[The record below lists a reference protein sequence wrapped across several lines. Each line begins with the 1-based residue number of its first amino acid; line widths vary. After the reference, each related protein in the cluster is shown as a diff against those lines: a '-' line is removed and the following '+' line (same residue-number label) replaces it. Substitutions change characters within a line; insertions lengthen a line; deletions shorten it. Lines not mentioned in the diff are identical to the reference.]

1 MNNFAIQGHPTG
13 VQYMNR
19 MMGANGSTA
28 QSVVSTDI
36 ALPDI
41 EIEDVDPKKKE
52 VPFFTKKG
60 KFVIGI
66 IIVGSALYYIWKKHK
81 ASKEQPTQPQAQPQ
95 PEAQPT
101 ETEKVATMQS
111 RVSSENGV
119 EGVDL

>member
-1 MNNFAIQGHPTG
+1 MNNFAIQGHSTG

-28 QSVVSTDI
+28 QEVVSTDI

-60 KFVIGI
+60 KFIIGA
-66 IIVGSALYYIWKKHK
+66 IIVGSALYYIWQKHK
-81 ASKEQPTQPQAQPQ
+81 ASKEQATQPQ
-95 PEAQPT
+95 AQPT
-101 ETEKVATMQS
+101 ETEKAVAVES
-111 RVSSENGV
+111 AVSNESGT
-119 EGVDL
+119 EGVNL

>member
-13 VQYMNR
+13 IQYMNR

-28 QSVVSTDI
+28 QEIVSTDI

-60 KFVIGI
+60 KFIIGI
-66 IIVGSALYYIWKKHK
+66 IIVGSALYYIWQKHK
-81 ASKEQPTQPQAQPQ
+81 ASKEQVSQPQPQ
-95 PEAQPT
+95 PEAKPT
-101 ETEKVATMQS
+101 ETEKVVAVES
-111 RVSSENGV
+111 AVSNESGV